1 MSAGHLFM
9 PARAT
14 ATTIARLAFVGC
26 VAGTGALA
34 GWRERRG
41 RELVGDEEL
50 GPEPLWMVAGVVTAL
65 AAAWVAFYVVHR

>member
-1 MSAGHLFM
+1 M

-14 ATTIARLAFVGC
+14 ATVVARVAFVAS

-41 RELVGDEEL
+41 REHDGDEEL
-50 GPEPLWMVAGVVTAL
+50 GPEPLWMLAGMVTAL
-65 AAAWVAFYVVHR
+65 AAAWVAFYVAHR